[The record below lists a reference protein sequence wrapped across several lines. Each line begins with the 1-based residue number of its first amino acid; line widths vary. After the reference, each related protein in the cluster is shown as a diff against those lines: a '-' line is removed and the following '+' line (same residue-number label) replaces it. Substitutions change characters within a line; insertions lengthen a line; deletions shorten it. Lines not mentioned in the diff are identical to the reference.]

1 MAHRIVMPTFGMYTV
16 EASLARWLVPAG
28 ARVEAGQAVV
38 EIEAEKASY
47 EVEAPASGILHPA
60 AAEGETLTV
69 EGLIG
74 WILAEGEAPPAQETA
89 PEPLPTPE
97 APAAEP
103 EPAAP
108 PPSGF
113 KASPAARRLA
123 AEKGIALAGLAGTGP
138 GGRIVEADVLA
149 AAGERREAPRSD
161 LGAAAELARRIRR
174 HCVLMTGRA
183 NASHIGSSL
192 STADLLAVLYSQ
204 FLRFDAARPDWPE
217 RDRFILSKG
226 HGCAALY
233 AVLAERGYFPVER
246 LDTFYQDGSPLAG
259 HATHKDVPGV
269 EVSTGS
275 LGHGLSL
282 GTGMAL
288 AGRLDGRGYR
298 VWCMLSDGEC
308 DEGSTWEPA
317 LFAPHHRLDNLIA
330 IVDYNKIQSFGTV
343 QEVLDL
349 EPLAEKW
356 RAFGWGV
363 REIDGH
369 DLGAIAEAYAAVP
382 FVPGRP
388 SCIVAHTVKGK
399 GVSYME
405 GKLLWHYRAPRGEDL
420 EQALREIDGEDGKDG
435 ESR

>member
-1 MAHRIVMPTFGMYTV
+1 MAQRIVMPTFGMYTA
-16 EASLARWLVPAG
+16 EATLSRWLVPAG
-28 ARVEAGQAVV
+28 ARVQAGDAVV

-47 EVEAPASGILHPA
+47 EVEAPASGIVHPA
-60 AAEGETLTV
+60 AAEGAPLTV

-74 WILAEGEAPPAQETA
+74 WILAEGEAPPE
-89 PEPLPTPE
+89 E
-97 APAAEP
+97 ASAADAGAGLVPAREGVL
-103 EPAAP
+103 P
-108 PPSGF
+108 PPLAI
-113 KASPAARRLA
+113 KASPAARKLA
-123 AEKGIALAGLAGTGP
+123 AEKGVDLSTLTGTGP

-149 AAGERREAPRSD
+149 AAKQSGPHPSAD
-161 LGAAAELARRIRR
+161 LARKIRR

-192 STADLLAVLYSQ
+192 STADLLAVLYQ
-204 FLRFDAARPDWPE
+204 KFLRFDPKRPDWPD

-233 AVLAERGYFPVER
+233 AVLAECGYFPVAD

-282 GTGMAL
+282 GAGMAL
-288 AGRLDGRGYR
+288 AAKRDGREHR
-298 VWCMLSDGEC
+298 VWCMVSDGEC
-308 DEGSTWEPA
+308 DEGSVWEAA
-317 LFAPHHRLDNLIA
+317 LFAPHHKLDNLVA

-343 QEVLDL
+343 KEVLDL
-349 EPLAEKW
+349 EPLGEKW

-369 DLGAIAEAYAAVP
+369 DLPAIEEAFAAMP

-388 SCIVAHTVKGK
+388 SCIVAHTIKGK

-420 EQALREIDGEDGKDG
+420 ETALREIGEG
-435 ESR
+435 E

>member
-1 MAHRIVMPTFGMYTV
+1 MAQRIVMPTFGMYTV
-16 EASLARWLVPAG
+16 EATLVRWLVPAG
-28 ARVEAGQAVV
+28 ARVEAGDSIV

-47 EVEAPASGILHPA
+47 EVEAPASGIVHPT
-60 AAEGETLTV
+60 AAEGEGLQV
-69 EGLIG
+69 EGLMG
-74 WILAEGEAPPAQETA
+74 WILAEGETPPTDGG
-89 PEPLPTPE
+89 
-97 APAAEP
+97 AAEP
-103 EPAAP
+103 ASSPLPAAP
-108 PPSGF
+108 ERSSPQPPAV
-113 KASPAARRLA
+113 KASPAAKKLA
-123 AEKGIALAGLAGTGP
+123 AEKGVDLTALAGTGP

-149 AAGERREAPRSD
+149 AAGRAVARHDPEI
-161 LGAAAELARRIRR
+161 AELARRIRR

-192 STADLLAVLYSQ
+192 STADLLAMLYGK
-204 FLRFDAARPDWPE
+204 FLRFDPRRPDWPD

-226 HGCAALY
+226 HACAALY
-233 AVLAERGYFPVER
+233 AVLAERGYFPPER
-246 LDTFYQDGSPLAG
+246 LETFYQDGSPLAG

-282 GTGMAL
+282 AAGMAL
-288 AGRLDGRGYR
+288 AARRDGRGHR

-308 DEGSTWEPA
+308 DEGSVWEAA
-317 LFAPHHRLDNLIA
+317 LFAPHHRLDNLVA

-343 QEVLDL
+343 KEVLDL
-349 EPLAEKW
+349 EPLGEKW

-369 DLGAIAEAYAAVP
+369 DLGAIEEAFAAVP
-382 FVPGRP
+382 FVADRP

-420 EQALREIDGEDGKDG
+420 ETALREIEEG
-435 ESR
+435 R